1 MGILDITGWHPSKE
15 FVLEHLKPP
24 KRLRLKLE
32 SFPRGLDG
40 ARIDV
45 WLGDQLQQGIA
56 DLVELGL
63 AKRMQTL
70 QLSNAPA
77 LNALEASNR
86 FQDAYDAAAQ
96 AAARRARSE
105 GRRELY
111 QLFHLAV
118 VKQILLVLDARIRAW
133 GEGEEGAMGVGAPET
148 GGLARAERL
157 RQFRRCQSRL
167 RYLAAHDVLSIVHS
181 LDRVAR
187 KRRKS
192 LLAVSWP
199 VAEELLF
206 NPLLQLDDLGC
217 EESFLEL
224 YPLVLL
230 DPQRFRE
237 MERAVL
243 VPLREWLP
251 PQCLQQPPQLD
262 VQSLKSL
269 PVRQD
274 QGELNGYAQVE
285 AYLRRVMIPE
295 EYQQRIACWLDR
307 PRNLVRLLGGERKGG
322 GTGPWRHARWPA
334 FQKALLEEV
343 ERALDREGLLE
354 PLYASLCL
362 RKIYPELGRRG
373 TPSLLLDYLLAKR
386 SRQEVITALERLEEI
401 PNLPAYHAA
410 LSQARKEL
418 RQASPATRRH
428 WLLES
433 LEGFARLRR
442 DLKLAWEGY
451 SAMDGFRLLERRE
464 DVQLSRENG
473 LLQDFTPGAVSPRR
487 LQGHVILK
495 ADLRGSTELIAEL
508 GRAGINPA
516 TYFTHNLF
524 GPLNGLLRN
533 FGAEKVFLEGDAAIL
548 IIEEG
553 GGDSVMP
560 VARACAL
567 AQELIALVAERNREN
582 RHQGLP
588 ELELG
593 VGIAWEQG
601 APTFLFDEGRRITI
615 SPAIHRADRL
625 SSSDL
630 PRAFLERLRGSGFS
644 ATGVEEVLFRES
656 ANPVSEQVQLRRY
669 NVNGIELDRPAF
681 EHLRQELVMKRVEE
695 SGGQIG
701 HRHHV
706 GRFMDDSG
714 KTRWLVVREAPLLM
728 WDGRELAVMEGEGA
742 RHFYEVVASPELARK
757 IRNRLAGKN

>member
-1 MGILDITGWHPSKE
+1 MGILDIAGWQPSKE

-24 KRLRLKLE
+24 KRLRLKLDG
-32 SFPRGLDG
+32 FPRGLDG

-45 WLGDQLQQGIA
+45 WLGEQLQQGIA
-56 DLVELGL
+56 DQVELGL
-63 AKRMQTL
+63 AKRMQML
-70 QLSNAPA
+70 QISDAPV

-86 FQDAYDAAAQ
+86 FQEAYGAAAL
-96 AAARRARSE
+96 AAALRARDE
-105 GRRELY
+105 GRREIY

-118 VKQILLVLDARIRAW
+118 VKQILLTLDARIRSW
-133 GEGEEGAMGVGAPET
+133 WEGEEGALNVEARQA

-157 RQFRRCQSRL
+157 RQFRRCQPRL
-167 RYLAAHDVLSIVHS
+167 RYLVAHDVLSIVHS

-237 MERAVL
+237 VERAVL
-243 VPLREWLP
+243 TPLEKWLP
-251 PQCLQQPPQLD
+251 AQCLQQPPELD
-262 VQSLKSL
+262 EQALKSL

-274 QGELNGYAQVE
+274 QGELSGYAQVE
-285 AYLRRVMIPE
+285 AYLRRVMTPE
-295 EYQQRIACWLDR
+295 EYQQPVVCWLDR

-334 FQKALLEEV
+334 FQKAMLEEV

-362 RKIYPELGRRG
+362 RRIYPDLGRRG
-373 TPSLLLDYLLAKR
+373 TPSLLLDYLLSRR
-386 SRQEVITALERLEEI
+386 SRQEVIAALERLEEI
-401 PNLPAYHAA
+401 PNLSGYHST
-410 LSQARKEL
+410 LSRARKEL

-451 SAMDGFRLLERRE
+451 SAMDGFRLLERPE
-464 DVQLSRENG
+464 DIQLSRENG
-473 LLQDFTPGAVSPRR
+473 LLQDFTPGAAAPRR

-508 GRAGINPA
+508 ARAGINPA

-524 GPLNGLLRN
+524 GPLNGLLRS
-533 FGAEKVFLEGDAAIL
+533 FAAEKVFLEGDAAIL
-548 IIEEG
+548 IIEDG
-553 GGDSVMP
+553 GGEALTP

-593 VGIAWEQG
+593 VGIAWEPG

-630 PRAFLERLRGSGFS
+630 PRGFLERLRGKGTP
-644 ATGVEEVLFRES
+644 AWGVEEVLFRES
-656 ANPVSEQVQLRRY
+656 ANPVSEQAQLRRY

-695 SGGQIG
+695 SEGRAG
-701 HRHHV
+701 HRYHV
-706 GRFMDDSG
+706 GRFMDESG
-714 KTRWLVVREAPLLM
+714 KPRWLVVREAPLLA
-728 WDGRELAVMEGEGA
+728 WNGRELSVMEGEGA